1 MASFLTSFGTGVA
14 TGGLN
19 QLNAAAEKTASI
31 LDELRPDIE
40 TKFNTLKSNANT
52 YTKILKIASKY
63 DNGKNGFNY
72 FFDRGE
78 IDLEKSPEE
87 NAKYILN
94 NMNAIPE
101 EYTAGSQVTGLDRI
115 QQSYEGDVDSV
126 NNYISQVSQKHK
138 LGNRTSDLLLNKD
151 NSVFGQ
157 TANQLNV
164 PVNTQA
170 YAPGV
175 LGGTLAEAKEDLLMN
190 TSKMNAYITTN
201 LNRQPTMADYTNP
214 DIAENAGAMTL
225 SQRDLPLLR
234 DAIGEKDYFNEAI
247 MEGTKQYIANNIAM
261 FNTEGETSEAA
272 LNRILNQV
280 SQVYETINTQ
290 QGDSTGSPP
299 PSTDYQLL
307 DIQSRLM
314 DAEEG
319 TQEYLDIVDEY
330 IRYKNS

>member
-1 MASFLTSFGTGVA
+1 MVSFLTSFGTGVA

-175 LGGTLAEAKEDLLMN
+175 LGGTLAEAKEDLLLN
-190 TSKMNAYITTN
+190 TAKMNAYITTK
-201 LNRQPTMADYTNP
+201 LNRQPTIADYTNP
-214 DIAENAGAMTL
+214 DIAESAGAISLTK
-225 SQRDLPLLR
+225 RDLPLLR
-234 DAIGEKDYFNEAI
+234 SAIGEKDYFQEAI
-247 MEGTKQYIANNIAM
+247 LEGVSQYIANNVAM
-261 FNTEGETSEAA
+261 FPVEGESNEAA
-272 LNRILNQV
+272 IINMQNNINSV
-280 SQVYETINTQ
+280 FETVGMKQ
-290 QGDSTGSPP
+290 PESTGSLTQ
-299 PSTDYQLL
+299 STDPQLQDL
-307 DIQSRLM
+307 QSRLM

-330 IRYKNS
+330 TRYKNS

>member
-1 MASFLTSFGTGVA
+1 MVSFLTSFGTGAA

-19 QLNAAAEKTASI
+19 QLNAAAEKTAAI

-175 LGGTLAEAKEDLLMN
+175 LGGTVAEAKEDLLMN
-190 TSKMNAYITTN
+190 TSKMNAYITTE
-201 LNRQPTMADYTNP
+201 LNRPPTMADYTNP
-214 DIAENAGAMTL
+214 DIAENAGAMPLTK
-225 SQRDLPLLR
+225 RDLPLLR
-234 DAIGEKDYFNEAI
+234 SAIGEKDYYQEAI
-247 MEGTKQYIANNIAM
+247 LKGASEYIANTIAM
-261 FNTEGETSEAA
+261 FPVEGESNDAA
-272 LNRILNQV
+272 IINMQNKINSV
-280 SQVYETINTQ
+280 FETMGIKQ
-290 QGDSTGSPP
+290 PEFAGSPP
-299 PSTDYQLL
+299 PSTDPQLQDL
-307 DIQSRLM
+307 QSRLM

-319 TQEYLDIVDEY
+319 TQEYLDIVEEY
-330 IRYKNS
+330 TRYKNS